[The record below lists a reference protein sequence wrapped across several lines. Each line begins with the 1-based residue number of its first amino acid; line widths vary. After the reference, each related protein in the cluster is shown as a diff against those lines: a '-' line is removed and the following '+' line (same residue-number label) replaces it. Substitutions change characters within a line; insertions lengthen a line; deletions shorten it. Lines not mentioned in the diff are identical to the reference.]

1 MMFVRDRG
9 MHRSDP
15 VPLIVRLAGWVR
27 PVRDGLVQP
36 AAVRTAPARPAVC
49 RHEVADTRTDLPVVP
64 GFMRR
69 QPWIGQPP
77 SPGTEV
83 GDDTL
88 AMLRGWA

>member
-9 MHRSDP
+9 LHRPDP
-15 VPLIVRLAGWVR
+15 VPLIVRLTGWLR
-27 PVRDGLVQP
+27 PVKDDLVQP
-36 AAVRTAPARPAVC
+36 ATARTIPGRPVVC
-49 RHEVADTRTDLPVVP
+49 PSEVTDTRIDLPVVP

-69 QPWIGQPP
+69 QPWICPAS
-77 SPGTEV
+77 SPGAEV

>member
-9 MHRSDP
+9 MHRPDP

-27 PVRDGLVQP
+27 PGRDDLVQP
-36 AAVRTAPARPAVC
+36 AVVRTAPARPAA
-49 RHEVADTRTDLPVVP
+49 RPREVADTRTDLPVVP

-69 QPWIGQPP
+69 QPWICQPP